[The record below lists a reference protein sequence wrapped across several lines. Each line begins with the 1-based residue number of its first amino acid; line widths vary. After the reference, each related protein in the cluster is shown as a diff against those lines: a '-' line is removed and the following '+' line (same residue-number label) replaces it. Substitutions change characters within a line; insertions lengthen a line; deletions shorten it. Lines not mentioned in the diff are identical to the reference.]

1 VIGLKST
8 QSGKLDDV
16 YLIVLILDQSL
27 AHLSITYLKAVEAK
41 FHYAI
46 WSQTGPKQVCDQ
58 LRTCLRPDSVMEFG
72 FKAFV
77 TLTPT
82 SQQLLVAYVSAIH
95 RRKALRER
103 SIQA

>member
-1 VIGLKST
+1 
-8 QSGKLDDV
+8 
-16 YLIVLILDQSL
+16 
-27 AHLSITYLKAVEAK
+27 
-41 FHYAI
+41 
-46 WSQTGPKQVCDQ
+46 
-58 LRTCLRPDSVMEFG
+58 MEFG

-82 SQQLLVAYVSAIH
+82 SQQLLVTYVSAIH